1 MAAFH
6 AGGPQLVATAFSH
19 RRPSRRGK
27 ARCFAIG
34 LSLPFRHRA
43 VFASRLTDCK
53 ALLCLGC
60 AHRART
66 AKLLR
71 TGQRRSQWG
80 TFLAGAAAPRLLRKW
95 QSNRSL
101 AGRAPCAPQR
111 KGIGLAN
118 GRALR
123 TNRALPQWL
132 VKGLLFD
139 HPFHIPW
146 LAKGKPFGQSFL
158 IHCPV
163 KDLEKGNPARLRLF
177 STFFHVPLARS
188 SRFCYTCNRQ
198 RWAGPSKGARVTP
211 IPLWIERKNE

>member
-1 MAAFH
+1 M
-6 AGGPQLVATAFSH
+6 
-19 RRPSRRGK
+19 RRPLLLSRQDGGFPCGRAATCCDRVLPPAALAPGEGSVLRDWTFP
-27 ARCFAIG
+27 AISPPRRFCFAIDR
-34 LSLPFRHRA
+34 LQSVA
-43 VFASRLTDCK
+43 VP
-53 ALLCLGC
+53 
-60 AHRART
+60 
-66 AKLLR
+66 
-71 TGQRRSQWG
+71 WV
-80 TFLAGAAAPRLLRKW
+80 
-95 QSNRSL
+95 
-101 AGRAPCAPQR
+101 RAPCAPQR